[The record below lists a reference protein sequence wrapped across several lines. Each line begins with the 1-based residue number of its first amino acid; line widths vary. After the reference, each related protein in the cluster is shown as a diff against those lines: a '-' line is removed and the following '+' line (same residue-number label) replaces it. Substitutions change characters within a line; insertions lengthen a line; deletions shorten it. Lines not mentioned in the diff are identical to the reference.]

1 MTQNVINE
9 IKDIVRLKYESL
21 FISQQLSGL
30 PVVLNSI
37 KHIKKVLFSA
47 IKFGSFT
54 SFYQESALKL
64 PENKKSGMQNDD
76 FRFLV
81 CRLPL
86 PADEFPFSVQ
96 DPPVPEKT
104 LKRPW
109 LPHRTP
115 GR

>member
-1 MTQNVINE
+1 MTQKVINE

-30 PVVLNSI
+30 PVVLDSI

-64 PENKKSGMQNDD
+64 PENKKS
-76 FRFLV
+76 
-81 CRLPL
+81 
-86 PADEFPFSVQ
+86 AI
-96 DPPVPEKT
+96 
-104 LKRPW
+104 
-109 LPHRTP
+109 
-115 GR
+115 